1 MGYSN
6 LEQTETGF
14 LVNLEDWS
22 EDVAREIAAADG
34 LTELTDKHWDLI
46 NYLREEYVNNGG
58 AQPSERHM
66 VKAMSAAWDEKIS
79 AGDLY
84 DLFPKQPS
92 KQATKI
98 AGLPETKRKG
108 GY

>member
-6 LEQTETGF
+6 LEQTDTGF

-22 EDVAREIAAADG
+22 DDVAREIAADDG

-58 AQPSERHM
+58 NQPSERHM
-66 VKAMSAAWDEKIS
+66 VKAMSAAWGEKIS

-84 DLFPKQPS
+84 DLFP